1 MLYASD
7 RRVYMQQHERYESP
21 FSARY
26 ASAEMQRL
34 FSRQHR
40 ARAWRQMWV
49 ILAECQ
55 HELGLPVSFAQ
66 VEELRQQMDEV
77 DLAVADQ
84 FEKQLRHDVMAHVKA
99 YAQACPGAA
108 PIIHLGATSC
118 FVTDNGDVLIL
129 RDALRLLRG
138 RIAQTAGALAA
149 FADRTKGLPTL
160 AFTHLQPAQPTTV
173 GKRAALWLQDLL
185 EDARAL
191 DSLLA
196 ELRPLGSKG
205 TTGTQASFLALFE
218 GDYEKVKA
226 LDLMTARKMGFDRP
240 VALSSQTYS
249 RKLDSRVLHFLSGLA
264 QSAAKFA
271 VDIRL
276 IAHMK
281 EIEEPFET
289 AQVGS
294 SAMPYKRNPM
304 RTERM
309 TALARFIIGNALNA
323 DHTAANQWLERTL
336 DDSANRRLSLA
347 EGFLAADGLLN
358 LYLNVTQ
365 GLVVYPKMIEKHLRE
380 ELPFMATENI
390 LMRAVMRGGNRQE
403 LHERLRQHSVAAG
416 RKVKEEGQPNDLL
429 QRVAADPAFNLSQEE
444 LEGMLNP
451 ADYTGC
457 AERQVRDY
465 LAGEGGEMLAKLASS
480 EVAAAEILL

>member
-1 MLYASD
+1 
-7 RRVYMQQHERYESP
+7 MQQDERYESP

-26 ASAEMQRL
+26 ASREMQRL
-34 FSRQHR
+34 FSRLHR
-40 ARAWRQMWV
+40 ARVWRRLWV
-49 ILAECQ
+49 ILAQSE
-55 HELGLPVSFAQ
+55 HELGLNVTAAQ
-66 VEELRQQMDEV
+66 VAELEAKADEV
-77 DLAVADQ
+77 DLDAADRY
-84 FEKQLRHDVMAHVKA
+84 EKELRHDVMAHVRA
-99 YAQACPGAA
+99 YADDCPGAA

-118 FVTDNGDVLIL
+118 YVTDNGDMLIL

-138 RIAQTAGALAA
+138 RLAQAARALAA
-149 FADRTKGLPTL
+149 FADRYKALPTL
-160 AFTHLQPAQPTTV
+160 AFTHFQPAQPTTV

-191 DSLLA
+191 DALLK

-218 GDYEKVKA
+218 GDDEKVKA
-226 LDLMTARKMGFDRP
+226 LDLLTARKMGFDRP

-249 RKLDSRVLHFLSGLA
+249 RKWDSRALHLLSGIA

-271 VDIRL
+271 GDIRL
-276 IAHMK
+276 LAHLK

-289 AQVGS
+289 QQVGS

-304 RTERM
+304 RAERM
-309 TALARFIIGNALNA
+309 AALSRFIITNALNA
-323 DHTAANQWLERTL
+323 DQTAASQWLERTL

-347 EGFLAADGLLN
+347 EGFLAADGLMS
-358 LYLNVTQ
+358 LYLNVAK
-365 GLVVYPKMIEKHLRE
+365 GLVVYPRMIEKHLRE

-403 LHERLRQHSVAAG
+403 LHERLRRHAMAAG
-416 RKVKEEGQPNDLL
+416 RRVKEEGLPNDLL
-429 QRVAADPAFNLSQEE
+429 ERVAADPAFKLSQQE
-444 LEGMLNP
+444 LDGMLNP

-457 AERQVRDY
+457 AQRQVSDY
-465 LAGEGGEMLAKLASS
+465 LAGEGGEMLARLDDGGVAVS
-480 EVAAAEILL
+480 EIQL